1 MSATILEI
9 SSRASAIPSST
20 RFPSFT
26 LLYRTL
32 DNTYERCIANAIRS
46 CIGVVQLGISRVQ
59 IVLERPYL
67 FRESFGDQ
75 RLIKAS
81 RDSAHGI
88 YFISNDF

>member
-1 MSATILEI
+1 MH
-9 SSRASAIPSST
+9 R
-20 RFPSFT
+20 
-26 LLYRTL
+26 
-32 DNTYERCIANAIRS
+32 NAIG

-81 RDSAHGI
+81 RDLAHGI